1 MILPALSRR
10 DRNALAAL
18 GICAVVFGAVY
29 FWPSGDSSTVG
40 AVHSIP
46 VEEKRVA
53 RLRRLAAAVPGRQAI
68 LTKVDQELAAREKGI
83 IHAETAPQAQAQLLQ
98 IVRRVAQ
105 AQNPPVVFKG
115 AEFAPPRQF
124 GDAYGEVV
132 MTVSLECGIEQVVNF
147 LADIS
152 NQPELVSVSDL
163 QINQVASKMKLLPVR
178 VTFTGVVPRK
188 LVPAKK
194 ESSF

>member
-1 MILPALSRR
+1 MTLPPLSRR

-18 GICAVVFGAVY
+18 GICAIVFGAVY
-29 FWPSGDSSTVG
+29 FWPAEDSSTVG

-53 RLRRLAAAVPGRQAI
+53 RLRRLAAAVPGRQEI
-68 LTKVDQELAAREKGI
+68 LKKVDLELAAREKGI
-83 IHAETAPQAQAQLLQ
+83 IQAETAPQAQAQLLQ

-105 AQNPPVVFKG
+105 LQNPPVVFKG
-115 AEFAPPRQF
+115 AEFAPPRPF

-152 NQPELVSVSDL
+152 NQPELISISDL
-163 QINQVASKMKLLPVR
+163 QINQVASKMKAVPVR
-178 VTFTGVVPRK
+178 ATFTGVVPRK
-188 LVPAKK
+188 LVPEKK
-194 ESSF
+194 ENAF